1 MASTASSA
9 PFRPDDHPQETAFE
23 DISDNDDAS
32 EITTSSYESPAR
44 RALTDIERRSYGSV
58 QRSLSF
64 KLPAATASARAI
76 APDLVRG
83 LLMAFMAIDHN
94 TMALGAWQHG
104 TGRVTEE
111 DGAVVHEWNY
121 RIAYAMRTLAHFC
134 APGFT
139 FLLGMG
145 IVYFGRSRTKLG
157 WSASRM
163 VRHFL
168 VRAVVLTLV
177 SMAMGGIISRGA
189 VWVFN
194 IILIALAVDYFLVGV
209 LWVGLSYTEVALA
222 TLLSRWIPD
231 DEAEAPLLVNNR
243 DVGFSEKPSSRAESI
258 SWTFH
263 NMILLVLTAV
273 TIWWNMW
280 MSPTHGYC
288 LPEGPREPKGSVFL
302 RFWFYQ
308 VMTMQFPG
316 IVSGFPPLAW
326 ISFAILGVLYGRLIL
341 RRSWSA
347 TTVACANLA
356 AALAFSVLFVL
367 TRVLR
372 FGNLSENCLQTS
384 DQLAHP
390 QTNPYL
396 ASVASFFYVVK
407 YPPDVA
413 FFAFT
418 LAGTFLLLALFTAV
432 PASFAKRYFKVLLVF
447 GTSALFFYVTHMFLL
462 FAFGGIL
469 VALFGY
475 ETDFKSPMGEGPG
488 KGIDNVWV
496 FFANWAAVLFVL
508 YFACMR
514 YSAFKSTK
522 GPDSIWKFF

>member
-1 MASTASSA
+1 MASSASSA
-9 PFRPDDHPQETAFE
+9 PLHPDDHPQETAFE
-23 DISDNDDAS
+23 DIGDNDDAS

-44 RALTDIERRSYGSV
+44 RALADIECRSYGSV

-104 TGRVTEE
+104 TGRVT
-111 DGAVVHEWNY
+111 
-121 RIAYAMRTLAHFC
+121 RRM
-134 APGFT
+134 
-139 FLLGMG
+139 
-145 IVYFGRSRTKLG
+145 
-157 WSASRM
+157 AS
-163 VRHFL
+163 L
-168 VRAVVLTLV
+168 AVVLTLV
-177 SMAMGGIISRGA
+177 SMAMGGIITRGA

-209 LWVGLSYTEVALA
+209 LWVGLSYTELALA

-243 DVGFSEKPSSRAESI
+243 DETLSEKPSSRAESI

-263 NMILLVLTAV
+263 NIILLVLTAV

-288 LPEGPREPKGSVFL
+288 LPEGAPEPKGSLFL

-384 DQLAHP
+384 DQIAHP

-418 LAGTFLLLALFTAV
+418 LAGTFLLLAIFTAV
-432 PASFAKRYFKVLLVF
+432 PASFATRYFKVLLVF

-475 ETDFKSPMGEGPG
+475 ETDYKDPMGEGPG

-496 FFANWAAVLFVL
+496 FFGNWAAVLFVL
-508 YFACMR
+508 YFACKR
-514 YSAFKSTK
+514 YSAFKRTK

>member
-1 MASTASSA
+1 MASTASTA
-9 PFRPDDHPQETAFE
+9 PPHPDDQPQETAFE
-23 DISDNDDAS
+23 DVSDDAS
-32 EITTSSYESPAR
+32 QTTTSSYESPAR
-44 RALTDIERRSYGSV
+44 RALADIESRSYGSV
-58 QRSLSF
+58 QRTLNL
-64 KLPAATASARAI
+64 KPAAATPPARAI

-94 TMALGAWQHG
+94 TMALRAWQHG
-104 TGRVTEE
+104 TGRLTEE
-111 DGAVVHEWNY
+111 DGLVVRQWNY
-121 RIAYAMRTLAHFC
+121 HVAYAMRTLAHFC

-145 IVYFGRSRTKLG
+145 IVYFGRSRAKLG
-157 WSASRM
+157 WSAGSM

-177 SMAMGGIISRGA
+177 SMIMGGIISGGRI
-189 VWVFN
+189 WFFN

-209 LWVGLSYTEVALA
+209 LWVGLSHTEMALT
-222 TLLSRWIPD
+222 TLLSRWITK
-231 DEAEAPLLVNNR
+231 DEADAPLLVNDR
-243 DVGFSEKPSSRAESI
+243 DERPSEKPSSRAESL
-258 SWTFH
+258 SWTIH
-263 NMILLVLTAV
+263 NLLLLILTAV
-273 TIWWNMW
+273 TIWWNIW
-280 MSPTHGYC
+280 LSPTHGYC
-288 LPEGPREPKGSVFL
+288 LPEGAPEPQGSLFF

-308 VMTMQFPG
+308 VMSMQFPG
-316 IVSGFPPLAW
+316 IVSAFPPLAW
-326 ISFAILGVLYGRLIL
+326 ISFAILGVLYGRIIL

-356 AALAFSVLFVL
+356 AALAFAILFVL
-367 TRVLR
+367 TRILR

-384 DQLAHP
+384 DQIAHP

-418 LAGTFLLLALFTAV
+418 LAGTFLLLALFTAI
-432 PASFAKRYFKVLLVF
+432 PAAFATRHFKVLLVF

-462 FAFGGIL
+462 FAFGALL

-475 ETDFKSPMGEGPG
+475 ETDYKDPMGEGPA

-496 FFANWAAVLFVL
+496 FFGNWAAVLFVL
-508 YFACMR
+508 YFACKR
-514 YSAFKSTK
+514 YGAFKRTK

>member
-1 MASTASSA
+1 MASTASSV
-9 PFRPDDHPQETAFE
+9 PLHPDDHPQETAFE
-23 DISDNDDAS
+23 DIGDNDDAS
-32 EITTSSYESPAR
+32 EITTSSHESPAR

-58 QRSLSF
+58 QRSLGL

-76 APDLVRG
+76 APDL
-83 LLMAFMAIDHN
+83 
-94 TMALGAWQHG
+94 HG

-111 DGAVVHEWNY
+111 DGAVVHQGNY

-177 SMAMGGIISRGA
+177 SMAMGGIITGGA

-209 LWVGLSYTEVALA
+209 LWVGLSYTELALA
-222 TLLSRWIPD
+222 TVLSRWIPD
-231 DEAEAPLLVNNR
+231 EEAEAPLLVNNR
-243 DVGFSEKPSSRAESI
+243 DERFSEKPSSRAESI
-258 SWTFH
+258 SWMFH
-263 NMILLVLTAV
+263 NMILLVLTTV

-288 LPEGPREPKGSVFL
+288 LAEGAPEPKGSLFL

-308 VMTMQFPG
+308 VMTMRFPG

-367 TRVLR
+367 TRALR

-396 ASVASFFYVVK
+396 VSVASFFYVVK
-407 YPPDVA
+407 YPMWWIL
-413 FFAFT
+413 AFT
-418 LAGTFLLLALFTAV
+418 LAGTFLLLAIFTAL
-432 PASFAKRYFKVLLVF
+432 PASFETRYFKVLLVF
-447 GTSALFFYVTHMFLL
+447 GTSALFFYVAHMFLL

-469 VALFGY
+469 VAFFGH
-475 ETDFKSPMGEGPG
+475 ETDFKDPMGEGPG

-496 FFANWAAVLFVL
+496 FFANWVAVLFVL
-508 YFACMR
+508 YFACKR

>member
-194 IILIALAVDYFLVGV
+194 IILIALA
-209 LWVGLSYTEVALA
+209 
-222 TLLSRWIPD
+222 
-231 DEAEAPLLVNNR
+231 AEAPLLVNNR

-469 VALFGY
+469 VALFG
-475 ETDFKSPMGEGPG
+475 
-488 KGIDNVWV
+488 
-496 FFANWAAVLFVL
+496 
-508 YFACMR
+508 
-514 YSAFKSTK
+514 AFKSTK